1 MRAWSL
7 FVALQ
12 MSSALVFAAQDAPEK
27 KAGFENP
34 ALGVEGLF
42 TTAGGLLLVLLV
54 IVGLAWAFK
63 RYGHFPNAGQGVVK
77 VVGGTSL
84 GPRERVVV
92 VEIDA
97 TRLVLGVA
105 PGQVRALHVMNASSD
120 ETPEFAA
127 RLKDELDGERR

>member
-1 MRAWSL
+1 MRSLSL

-12 MSSALVFAAQDAPEK
+12 VSSALAFAAEEAAEK
-27 KAGFENP
+27 PAGFENP
-34 ALGVEGLF
+34 ALGVEGIF

-92 VEIDA
+92 VEIDS

-105 PGQVRALHVMNASSD
+105 PGQVRALHVMNGACEGTSD
-120 ETPEFAA
+120 FAA
-127 RLKDELDGERR
+127 RLENELDGEQR